1 MSRETTPPEVV
12 MYCTATCPFC
22 RMADRL
28 FADKGIAAVSRIRVD
43 MEPERRREMI
53 ERAGRSSVPQ
63 IFVGELYIGGY
74 DELSWL
80 DQSGKLDALLEG
92 VANAG
97 SETGIKT
104 EGSL

>member
-1 MSRETTPPEVV
+1 
-12 MYCTATCPFC
+12 MYCTATCPYC

-28 FADKGIAAVSRIRVD
+28 LANKGVAAVNRIRVD

-63 IFVGELYIGGY
+63 IFVGELHVGGY

-80 DQSGKLDALLEG
+80 DQSGRLDALLKG
-92 VANAG
+92 IADAG
-97 SETGIKT
+97 GETGKQS

>member
-1 MSRETTPPEVV
+1 

-28 FADKGIAAVSRIRVD
+28 LAVKGIAAVNRIRVD

-63 IFVGELYIGGY
+63 IFIGQTHVGGY

-80 DQSGKLDALLEG
+80 DRSGRLDTLLEG
-92 VANAG
+92 VADAG
-97 SETGIKT
+97 EDAGLLS
-104 EGSL
+104 EGSQ